1 MKLTLTFNLT
11 DEQREHM
18 DNVFQQHQTEDL
30 ATSKDI
36 SRFVGTCIKKV
47 LDMDLRTVQ
56 GEIADH
62 VIRDINAGA
71 WTFIGQP
78 KTTPL

>member
-1 MKLTLTFNLT
+1 MKLTLTFNL
-11 DEQREHM
+11 DDAQLEHI
-18 DNVFQQHQTEDL
+18 DNVFQQHQTTEL

-47 LDMDLRTVQ
+47 LDMDLRDV
-56 GEIADH
+56 GDDIAEH
-62 VIRDINAGA
+62 VIKDINAGA